1 LTSQTVELLVS
12 ISREAPRTL
21 RAQIEDQLRTA
32 IRDGRLRAKARVPS
46 TRDLA
51 QQLGV
56 SRPVVVEAYE
66 QLAAEGYLVLR
77 QGARPRVADCVGP
90 CRTPVRR
97 PVPAAEPPR
106 FDFRPGVPDLSA
118 FPRSA
123 WLRALRE
130 ALATMRDADFGY
142 TDPQGCPSLREALA
156 EYLGR
161 VRGVVA
167 DSANVIVT
175 SGFCQGRIFLCRA
188 LAAAGARRV
197 AVEDPSLREVQDAVT
212 AAGLDL
218 VPIPVD
224 DDGMRIDALER
235 AAPDAVVLTPAHQ
248 YPTGVVMSGERRAAF
263 LAWLRGHRALA
274 IEDDYDAEYRYDR
287 APVGALQPLQPDRI
301 VYAGTT
307 SKTLAPALRLG
318 WLVVPPALREPVT
331 QQQRLVDFGVPRIDQ
346 HAFALFL
353 ASGELDRHL
362 RRMRGRYRARRDALI
377 AAVRQDL
384 PEATV
389 CGIAAGLHATI
400 RLPDGDNERAVQ
412 EEALRRG
419 VAVTRLGD
427 YALSRRAAPPTL
439 VFAYAR
445 SSEPAIRAGVRELAA
460 AVRAARAGR
469 A

>member
-1 LTSQTVELLVS
+1 LTSQTVEVLVS
-12 ISREAPRTL
+12 VARDGRRTL
-21 RAQIEDQLRTA
+21 RAQIEDQLRVA
-32 IRDGRLRAKARVPS
+32 IRDGRLRARALVPS

-56 SRPVVVEAYE
+56 SRPIVVEAYA

-90 CRTPVRR
+90 CRTPARR
-97 PVPAAEPPR
+97 KARVEEQPR

-142 TDPQGCPSLREALA
+142 TDPQGCAPLREALA
-156 EYLGR
+156 DYLGR

-167 DSANVIVT
+167 DSSNVIVT

-188 LAAAGARRV
+188 LAASGARRV
-197 AVEDPSLREVQDAVT
+197 AVEDPSLRELQQAVT
-212 AAGLDL
+212 GAGLEI

-224 DDGMRIDALER
+224 DDGMVVEALER
-235 AAPDAVVLTPAHQ
+235 AAPDAVLITPAHQ

-263 LAWLRGHRALA
+263 LAWLRRHRALA

-287 APVGALQPLQPDRI
+287 APVGALQPLLPERI

-318 WLVVPPALREPVT
+318 WLVVPPALREPLMH
-331 QQQRLVDFGVPRIDQ
+331 QQRLVDFGVPRIEQ

-353 ASGELDRHL
+353 ESGELDRHL

-377 AAVRQDL
+377 AAVRREL
-384 PEATV
+384 PEASI

-400 RLPDGDNERAVQ
+400 RLPDGTDDRAVQ
-412 EEALRRG
+412 EQALRRG
-419 VAVTRLGD
+419 VALTRLGD
-427 YALSRRAAPPTL
+427 YSVSRRTAPPTL

-460 AVRAARAGR
+460 AVRAARA
-469 A
+469 